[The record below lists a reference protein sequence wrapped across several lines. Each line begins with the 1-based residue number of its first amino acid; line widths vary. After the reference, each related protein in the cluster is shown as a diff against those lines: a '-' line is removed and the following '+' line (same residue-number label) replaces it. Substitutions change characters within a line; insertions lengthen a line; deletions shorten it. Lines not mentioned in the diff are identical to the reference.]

1 MNRWRW
7 RRRRRRR
14 LAIQYDRRM
23 PNMIILYDEDDIKV
37 NSTWWCFLIS
47 HLLQHLP
54 QLIIMYSYVFPFL
67 FYSLIPRIRDTVP
80 MKGNVSMV
88 RNYNICEA
96 CATDPKPH
104 SIFSVFFFFLHTS
117 FFLLS
122 LSSYFFLC
130 RLSFSF
136 SINLSFCLL
145 LSVVSSTF
153 FIWWIELRYEYGYN
167 NWGGLF
173 WSTTDVHEICIQQ
186 HTRLMH
192 TIVSTVP
199 T

>member
-1 MNRWRW
+1 MNRCRW
-7 RRRRRRR
+7 RRRRRR

-47 HLLQHLP
+47 HILPAHLP
-54 QLIIMYSYVFPFL
+54 QLIIMYSYIFPFL

-153 FIWWIELRYEYGYN
+153 FNDE
-167 NWGGLF
+167 
-173 WSTTDVHEICIQQ
+173 
-186 HTRLMH
+186 
-192 TIVSTVP
+192 
-199 T
+199 